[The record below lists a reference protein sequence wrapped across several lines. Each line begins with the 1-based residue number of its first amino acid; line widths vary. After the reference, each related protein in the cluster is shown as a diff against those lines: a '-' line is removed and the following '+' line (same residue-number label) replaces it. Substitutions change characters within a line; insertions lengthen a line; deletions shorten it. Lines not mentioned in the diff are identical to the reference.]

1 MSNSIGNRKTVHRIC
16 VFSFTVWTVLVFLTE
31 MAFGQSKLAAL
42 GTCGSVQKLGHMG
55 GPICLESGLSGMN
68 TKWYE
73 ETKHKS
79 IFF

>member
-1 MSNSIGNRKTVHRIC
+1 
-16 VFSFTVWTVLVFLTE
+16 